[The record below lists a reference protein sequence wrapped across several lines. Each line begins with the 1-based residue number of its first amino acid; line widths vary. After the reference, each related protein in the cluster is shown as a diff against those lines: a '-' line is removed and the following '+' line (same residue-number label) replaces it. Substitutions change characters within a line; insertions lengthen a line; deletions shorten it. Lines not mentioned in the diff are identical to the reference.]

1 MELGKKIR
9 QLRFKAGLTQEQL
22 GEQLGIGA
30 QSVSKWENG
39 VSMPDI
45 TALPLLAEI
54 FGISIDDLFDLTAEQ
69 RFNRIENRM
78 DMEDELPQDVFW
90 ECEEFLKGK
99 AASDEYK
106 QRATDLLAY
115 LYWHRME
122 TYARK
127 AARSA
132 KESVRMAP
140 GVKNNQW
147 ILIKA
152 AGHACWDWNLNNHAD
167 AVDFWRE
174 MVQAAPEE
182 RLPYMYLVD
191 NLLADHRADEAEE
204 AVGRFSRLKDANP
217 VMVEAYRANIALA
230 RFDEPAA
237 DRIISEMLEK
247 HPDDSA
253 ALFEAAQY
261 YAGKGDYD
269 RTIEMYERSFE
280 KETRRPRFTDELMA
294 IADIYQI
301 RKDYRKAAET
311 YDRII
316 DLLQNEWGMTE
327 DTVLKDAQ
335 EKKARLLELAR

>member
-1 MELGKKIR
+1 
-9 QLRFKAGLTQEQL
+9 
-22 GEQLGIGA
+22 
-30 QSVSKWENG
+30 
-39 VSMPDI
+39 
-45 TALPLLAEI
+45 
-54 FGISIDDLFDLTAEQ
+54 
-69 RFNRIENRM
+69 
-78 DMEDELPQDVFW
+78 
-90 ECEEFLKGK
+90 
-99 AASDEYK
+99 
-106 QRATDLLAY
+106 
-115 LYWHRME
+115 
-122 TYARK
+122 
-127 AARSA
+127 
-132 KESVRMAP
+132 MAP

-152 AGHACWDWNLNNHAD
+152 AGHAGWDWNMNNHAD

-174 MVQAAPEE
+174 MVEAAPEE

-204 AVGRFSRLKDANP
+204 AVDRFSRLKDANP
-217 VMVEAYRANIALA
+217 VMVEVYRAHIALA

-237 DRIISEMLEK
+237 DRIISGLLEK
-247 HPDDSA
+247 RPDDSA

-301 RKDYRKAAET
+301 RKDYRKAADT